1 MVVDGTAAPAAYK
14 LGRSCTTAHR
24 SGSADGPVSEVVQD
38 HARLKEGALGHKTE
52 VAHPCRRERRRRP
65 AQSHVFRPGWRER
78 TFVVVADDAGALKNA
93 IWCTPLREHPS
104 AGGTKAIG
112 SPCQRS
118 AGGSTRAA
126 PSRRR
131 GRSRAPSET
140 MMAYPEML
148 GRDGSPAEGAAVA
161 CIASQEKAVAA
172 GSGAPVIV
180 AKI

>member
-1 MVVDGTAAPAAYK
+1 LARAAKLVQKCPSAQRSGSVDGT
-14 LGRSCTTAHR
+14 
-24 SGSADGPVSEVVQD
+24 VSEVVRD
-38 HARLKEGALGHKTE
+38 DTRLIDGAHGHTTE
-52 VAHPCRRERRRRP
+52 TGRLRRREKGRCR
-65 AQSHVFRPGWRER
+65 AQSHIFRPGWRVR
-78 TFVVVADDAGALKNA
+78 TVAAVADDVGGVKKA
-93 IWCTPLREHPS
+93 IWCTTLCLRLS
-104 AGGTKAIG
+104 TGGTKAIG

-118 AGGSTRAA
+118 AGGPTRAA

-172 GSGAPVIV
+172 RSGAPVIV